1 MDSPPVCHVLIH
13 LLLRALVSAI
23 LNGFISFKFSQK
35 ICMGMMMNPIDI
47 GENPCNIAHFIAQNV
62 VHLAYFDLVSAIEGK
77 IFMYEG
83 IQMIPIEI
91 GHDLNDIAHFIVQDI
106 VQ

>member
-1 MDSPPVCHVLIH
+1 MDSPPVCHVLRH

-23 LNGFISFKFSQK
+23 LNGFLSFKISQK

-62 VHLAYFDLVSAIEGK
+62 VHLAYFDLVSAIEG
-77 IFMYEG
+77 IFFNWSFS
-83 IQMIPIEI
+83 
-91 GHDLNDIAHFIVQDI
+91 D
-106 VQ
+106 

>member
-1 MDSPPVCHVLIH
+1 MDMLEKWGAVMCALFFQLVLFGLAH
-13 LLLRALVSAI
+13 
-23 LNGFISFKFSQK
+23 
-35 ICMGMMMNPIDI
+35 DI
-47 GENPCNIAHFIAQNV
+47 
-62 VHLAYFDLVSAIEGK
+62 
-77 IFMYEG
+77 YEG